1 MEFRSPQDPRLG
13 VLRTEQQK
21 NSPEEQR
28 LADNLKAIGFLNNRP
43 YKLRTSFG
51 YVTLLD
57 PRLKIKEAVFKE
69 ESGILHMG
77 LNDGEILA
85 LEYLRK
91 GCYYS
96 TTGKS
101 LLSYI

>member
-1 MEFRSPQDPRLG
+1 MSPQDPRFG
-13 VLRTEQQK
+13 VLRTEQPT
-21 NSPEEQR
+21 NTPEEQQ
-28 LADNLKAIGFLNNRP
+28 LADNLKAISFLNHRP

-51 YVTLLD
+51 YVTMLD

-69 ESGILHMG
+69 AGGIKHMG
-77 LNDGEILA
+77 LNDGETLA

-96 TTGKS
+96 TTGKP
-101 LLSYI
+101 LL